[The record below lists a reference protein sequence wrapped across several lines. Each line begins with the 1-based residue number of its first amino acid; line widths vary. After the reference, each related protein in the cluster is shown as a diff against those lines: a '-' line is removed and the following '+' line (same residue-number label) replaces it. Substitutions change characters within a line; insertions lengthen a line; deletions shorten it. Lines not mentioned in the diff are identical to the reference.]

1 MVIYFFLLI
10 AAALSFGL
18 TPLVRSVAQWVGAVD
33 QPGERK
39 IHAVPIPRLGGVS
52 VVVSGLLTVLSV
64 WEFERVTGG
73 AMQIDPGVW
82 KPVSLGGAIVF
93 LLGVW
98 DDIRPVPAWV
108 KFVLQGVA
116 AGVAIWCG
124 ILVEHVSLLGG
135 RSIHIGI
142 LALPLTLVW
151 IIGITNAF
159 NLVDGL
165 DGLAAGLTI
174 IAAGSIAMIFFLRG
188 HAQDALL
195 LLILLG
201 ALLGFLPYNFNPA
214 TIFLGDSGSLV
225 VGYILAVTAITGSQ
239 KGATTLAVIIPLLV
253 FGLPIVDTLLAMV
266 RRCVGSLRMLNAP
279 KATLREQIRVAKSM
293 FKADQKHIHHRLIA
307 LGFSHR
313 NAVLVLYALALGLA
327 SLALLSVLAQ
337 YRNAGIILIAIGLAT
352 YIGLRKLG
360 YDEITFLRTGT
371 LLRWYTSLTFNR
383 RFFVGFIDMTLTTAA
398 YWGAI
403 VLQYDLP
410 WGTELKAW
418 YIGTFP
424 LVLVMQLA
432 CLYALGLYRGVWR
445 AVAICDL
452 IRVVAV
458 VPLAVTVSYIVA
470 MMSLPPVETL
480 RVFLLDALLLSALIV
495 GVRSTYRVLDYMQQC
510 AHVTGEPTLIY
521 GAGRGGQL
529 VLRELRQNPDLGLRS
544 IGFLDDDPRL
554 QGRVVHGIP
563 VLGSITGLRSIIE
576 AQPISYLIA
585 SSSKIKRERLD
596 QVISI
601 CQEWRIPMMQAHFKL
616 EPVAGEPGRVN
627 VVQYPAY
634 TVQETSH
641 SA

>member
-1 MVIYFFLLI
+1 M
-10 AAALSFGL
+10 
-18 TPLVRSVAQWVGAVD
+18 
-33 QPGERK
+33 
-39 IHAVPIPRLGGVS
+39 
-52 VVVSGLLTVLSV
+52 
-64 WEFERVTGG
+64 RV
-73 AMQIDPGVW
+73 DPGVW

-108 KFVLQGVA
+108 KFVVQGVA

-135 RSIHIGI
+135 GSIHLGI
-142 LALPLTLVW
+142 LALPLTFVW

-188 HAQDALL
+188 DAQDALL

-239 KGATTLAVIIPLLV
+239 KGATTLAVMIPLLV

-266 RRCVGSLRMLNAP
+266 RRFVGSLRMLDAP
-279 KATLREQIRVAKSM
+279 KATLREQMRVAKSM
-293 FKADQKHIHHRLIA
+293 FAADQKHIHHRLLA

-313 NAVLVLYALALGLA
+313 NAVLVLYALALGLS
-327 SLALLSVLAQ
+327 SLALLSVLAH

-352 YIGLRKLG
+352 YIGIRKLG
-360 YDEITFLRTGT
+360 YDEIAFLRTGT
-371 LLRWYTSLTFNR
+371 LLRWYESLTFNR
-383 RFFVGFIDMTLTTAA
+383 RFFLGFIDMTLITAA
-398 YWGAI
+398 YWGAF

-410 WGTELKAW
+410 WRTELKAW

-424 LVLVMQLA
+424 LVLVVQLA

-445 AVAICDL
+445 AAAICDL
-452 IRVVAV
+452 IRVVTA
-458 VPLAVTVSYIVA
+458 VPLAVTVSSIVA
-470 MMSLPPVETL
+470 MVSLPPGDTL
-480 RVFLLDALLLSALIV
+480 RFFLLDALLLSALMV
-495 GVRSTYRVLDYMQQC
+495 GIRSTYRVLDYIQQRENL
-510 AHVTGEPTLIY
+510 TGEPTLIY

-529 VLRELRQNPDLGLRS
+529 VLRELLQNAGFGLRP

-563 VLGSITGLRSIIE
+563 VLGSGTGLRSILA
-576 AQPISYLIA
+576 AQSVACLIVSRDISGD
-585 SSSKIKRERLD
+585 RLD
-596 QVISI
+596 QAISI
-601 CQEWRIPMMQAHFKL
+601 CQERRIPILHAYLTLEPLVL
-616 EPVAGEPGRVN
+616 EPVRANGVPH
-627 VVQYPAY
+627 PARKA
-634 TVQETSH
+634 QAMSH
-641 SA
+641 HA

>member
-1 MVIYFFLLI
+1 MVIYFFPLI

-18 TPLVRSVAQWVGAVD
+18 TPLVRYVAQWVGAMD

-39 IHAVPIPRLGGVS
+39 IHAVPIPRLGGIS
-52 VVVSGLLTVLSV
+52 VVVSGLLTILSV

-73 AMQIDPGVW
+73 VMKVDPGVW

-124 ILVEHVSLLGG
+124 ILVERVSLLGG
-135 RSIHIGI
+135 GSIHLGM
-142 LALPLTLVW
+142 LALPLTIVW
-151 IIGITNAF
+151 IVGITNAF

-174 IAAGSIAMIFFLRG
+174 IAAGSIATIFFLRG
-188 HAQDALL
+188 NAQEALL

-214 TIFLGDSGSLV
+214 TIFLGDSGSLT

-239 KGATTLAVIIPLLV
+239 KGATTLAVMIPLLV

-266 RRCVGSLRMLNAP
+266 RRYVGSLRMLNAP
-279 KATLREQIRVAKSM
+279 KATLRERIRVAKSM
-293 FKADQKHIHHRLIA
+293 FEADQKHIHHRLIA

-313 NAVLVLYALALGLA
+313 NAVLVLYALALGLS

-337 YRNAGIILIAIGLAT
+337 YRNAGIILIAIGLAM
-352 YIGLRKLG
+352 YIGIRKLG
-360 YDEITFLRTGT
+360 YDEIAFLRTGT
-371 LLRWYTSLTFNR
+371 LLRWYESLTFNR
-383 RFFVGFIDMTLTTAA
+383 LFFVGFVDLTLTTTA
-398 YWGAI
+398 YWGAF
-403 VLQYDLP
+403 VLHYDLP
-410 WGTELKAW
+410 WHTELKAW
-418 YIGTFP
+418 YLGTFP
-424 LVLVMQLA
+424 LVLVVQLA

-452 IRVVAV
+452 IRIVAV
-458 VPLAVTVSYIVA
+458 VPLAVTISYIVA
-470 MMSLPPVETL
+470 MVSLPPVETL

-495 GVRSTYRVLDYMQQC
+495 GVRSTYRVLDHIQQRENL
-510 AHVTGEPTLIY
+510 TGETTLIY

-529 VLRELRQNPDLGLRS
+529 VLRELMQNPGLGLRP
-544 IGFLDDDPRL
+544 IGFLDDNPRL
-554 QGRVVHGIP
+554 QGRVVHGLPI
-563 VLGSITGLRSIIE
+563 LGSITDLRSILD
-576 AQPISYLIA
+576 AQSIACLIV
-585 SSSKIKRERLD
+585 SSSKIKRDRLG
-596 QVISI
+596 QAISI
-601 CQEWRIPMMQAHFKL
+601 CQEWDIPMLQAHLKL
-616 EPVAGEPGRVN
+616 EPGAMEPGRVKR
-627 VVQYPAY
+627 
-634 TVQETSH
+634 
-641 SA
+641 